1 MATTLTNLFWKFSE
15 RTAAQM
21 VSLVVSIVLARILNP
36 SDYGSVAMVMVFV
49 SLASVLVEGGF
60 SSALIQK
67 KDADKLDFSTVF
79 YFSLVFSIFLYLVL
93 FFIAPY
99 ISQFYGEGYEIL
111 TPVLRVIG
119 LQIII
124 YGVNSVQQAYV
135 SRKMMFKKFFW
146 STLLGT
152 IISAL
157 VGLIMA
163 YSGYGIWALVGQ
175 QLTMVVTNTL
185 VLYIVTRK
193 LPGLMFSFNRLKRLF
208 GYGVNILGTLL
219 LINLFLN
226 IRSVI
231 IGKLYSAKD
240 LAYFDRG
247 NQFPSLLVTN
257 VDYSIAAVLFP
268 KMSQE
273 QDDKSRIKQ
282 TCRNSIRF
290 SSFVMM
296 PLMMGMI
303 VCAEPMIRVIL
314 TDKWIDTVP
323 YVQLFCITYMF
334 YPMHTANMQAIKAIG
349 KSGMYLTLEIIK
361 KIIEVVCLLLVMKI
375 SVQAIAINMAV
386 LSTLF
391 IFVNAYPNIK
401 YINYSVKEQLSDIAP
416 SLIMSLIMAVL
427 VYSIGQILPFA
438 DLAILLIQIIT
449 GCFVYI
455 MMSYITHNNEFTY
468 IRKLIVSKFNRK

>member
-1 MATTLTNLFWKFSE
+1 
-15 RTAAQM
+15 M

-119 LQIII
+119 FQIII

-146 STLLGT
+146 STLIGT
-152 IISAL
+152 ILSAI
-157 VGLIMA
+157 VGLTMA
-163 YSGYGIWALVGQ
+163 YLGYGIWALVGQ
-175 QLTMVVTNTL
+175 QLTMVVTNTV

-193 LPGLMFSFNRLKRLF
+193 LPGLMFSFNRLKGLF
-208 GYGVNILGTLL
+208 GYGVNILGTSI

-226 IRSVI
+226 IRSLI

-247 NQFPSLLVTN
+247 NQLPSLLVTN

-349 KSGMYLTLEIIK
+349 KS
-361 KIIEVVCLLLVMKI
+361 
-375 SVQAIAINMAV
+375 
-386 LSTLF
+386 
-391 IFVNAYPNIK
+391 
-401 YINYSVKEQLSDIAP
+401 
-416 SLIMSLIMAVL
+416 
-427 VYSIGQILPFA
+427 
-438 DLAILLIQIIT
+438 
-449 GCFVYI
+449 
-455 MMSYITHNNEFTY
+455 
-468 IRKLIVSKFNRK
+468 

>member
-119 LQIII
+119 FQIII

-146 STLLGT
+146 STLIGT
-152 IISAL
+152 ILSAI
-157 VGLIMA
+157 VGLTMA
-163 YSGYGIWALVGQ
+163 YLGYGIWALVGQ
-175 QLTMVVTNTL
+175 QLTMVVTNTV

-193 LPGLMFSFNRLKRLF
+193 LPGLMFSFNRLKGLF
-208 GYGVNILGTLL
+208 GYGVNILGTSI

-226 IRSVI
+226 IRSLI

-247 NQFPSLLVTN
+247 NQLPSLLVTN

-391 IFVNAYPNIK
+391 LFVNAYPNRK
-401 YINYSVKEQLSDIAP
+401 YINYSVKEQLCDIFP

-427 VYSIGQILPFA
+427 VYSIRFILPFA
-438 DLAILLIQIIT
+438 DLTILSIQIIT
-449 GCFVYI
+449 GCFFYI
-455 MMSYITHNNEFTY
+455 MTSHITHNNEFIY
-468 IRKLIVSKFNRK
+468 ITKLIVSKFNR

>member
-119 LQIII
+119 FQIII

-146 STLLGT
+146 STLIGT
-152 IISAL
+152 ILSAI
-157 VGLIMA
+157 VGLTMA
-163 YSGYGIWALVGQ
+163 YLGYGIWALVGQ
-175 QLTMVVTNTL
+175 QLTMVVTNTV

-193 LPGLMFSFNRLKRLF
+193 LPGLMFSFNRLKGLF
-208 GYGVNILGTLL
+208 GYGVNILGTSI

-226 IRSVI
+226 IRSLI

-247 NQFPSLLVTN
+247 NQLPSLLVTN

-361 KIIEVVCLLLVMKI
+361 KIIEVVCLL
-375 SVQAIAINMAV
+375 
-386 LSTLF
+386 
-391 IFVNAYPNIK
+391 
-401 YINYSVKEQLSDIAP
+401 
-416 SLIMSLIMAVL
+416 SLIHI
-427 VYSIGQILPFA
+427 
-438 DLAILLIQIIT
+438 
-449 GCFVYI
+449 
-455 MMSYITHNNEFTY
+455 
-468 IRKLIVSKFNRK
+468 